1 MGELTLIHLVLEDGV
16 HSVLI
21 DTLAP
26 NSLWMIK
33 MSCVLAW
40 HCNNGFLLWKDDCMH
55 RKNLIKLYVLLAIRI
70 TPTIIHINGDF
81 FQKYINKKLESTN
94 CIQKLLSLESSPS
107 MLVTEAV
114 EHEDILSITEQGQV
128 DIIKKIVNRI
138 SYDDKL
144 SID

>member
-1 MGELTLIHLVLEDGV
+1 MFFLPSESLLPLYTLMVI
-16 HSVLI
+16 
-21 DTLAP
+21 
-26 NSLWMIK
+26 
-33 MSCVLAW
+33 
-40 HCNNGFLLWKDDCMH
+40 
-55 RKNLIKLYVLLAIRI
+55 
-70 TPTIIHINGDF
+70 F

>member
-1 MGELTLIHLVLEDGV
+1 
-16 HSVLI
+16 
-21 DTLAP
+21 
-26 NSLWMIK
+26 
-33 MSCVLAW
+33 
-40 HCNNGFLLWKDDCMH
+40 MH

-70 TPTIIHINGDF
+70 APTIIHINGDF

-128 DIIKKIVNRI
+128 DIIKKIVDRI
-138 SYDDKL
+138 SYYDKL